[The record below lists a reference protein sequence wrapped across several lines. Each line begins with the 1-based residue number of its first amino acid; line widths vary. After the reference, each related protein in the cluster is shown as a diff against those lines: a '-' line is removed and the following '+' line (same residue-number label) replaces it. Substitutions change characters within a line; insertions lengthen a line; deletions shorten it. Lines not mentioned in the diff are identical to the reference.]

1 MRSEISGARVG
12 PDQPLP
18 PARGRAAPFVFAG
31 MLAGVFVCAFAG
43 VFVDLDLIKHPKVHS
58 KYIIKSIPSQTCIC
72 ARLSG
77 AVGVSVCLWVY
88 LQVYTVFD

>member
-1 MRSEISGARVG
+1 MRVFVSVFVGVFVGA
-12 PDQPLP
+12 
-18 PARGRAAPFVFAG
+18 F
-31 MLAGVFVCAFAG
+31 AGVFVR

-88 LQVYTVFD
+88 LQVYTVFF